1 MDLLLNFLTP
11 LLNPQL
17 LLMVAIGTFAGIYVG
32 AIPGLSVTMAVA
44 LLLSLTYSWDIL
56 PAIALIIGIYT
67 GGVYGGSR
75 AAILLNIPGAPA
87 AVATTFD
94 GYPLAQKGEAGKA
107 MGLATVT
114 SVIGG
119 MVGVFFLA
127 FTTPAISQLALNFAH
142 RDYFLLAFMGL
153 LLVGSLSKGSFIK
166 AVFVAFLG
174 IIIGLVGLDNITATP
189 RLTFGMLDL
198 QRGFNIVVVIL
209 GIFGF
214 SEVLYQMSK
223 SISFTVVNKV
233 GRIIPSL
240 KTVIKYLPLSL
251 QSSVI
256 GVISG
261 ALPGVGGEI
270 AALFSYDRAKKSVKN
285 PSRPFGEGAYE
296 GVVAPET
303 ANNAAIGGA
312 LIPML
317 TLGIPG
323 DAVTAVIIGAFVIHG
338 LNPGPLMMTDSPDM
352 FWVITGSLFLS
363 NIFLLIFGIIGI
375 KTFQK
380 IVTIP
385 KGILLPVITVLT
397 IIGAYS
403 INNSMT
409 DIYWMIAFGF
419 VGYFC
424 RVFGFSIAPLVLGVI
439 LGPLI
444 DKSLRA
450 SLIASQ
456 HNIGDFLLGFVT
468 SPISIVLLFIT
479 LFVLV
484 SGTSPYKKMKALLVQ
499 KTRLLFKN
507 E

>member
-1 MDLLLNFLTP
+1 MDVLLNFLMP
-11 LLNPQL
+11 ILNLEL
-17 LLMVAIGTFAGIYVG
+17 LLMVALGTFAGIYVG

-44 LLLSLTYSWDIL
+44 LLLSLTYSWDLL
-56 PAIALIIGIYT
+56 PALALIIGIYT

-75 AAILLNIPGAPA
+75 AAILLNIPGGPS

-94 GYPLAQKGEAGKA
+94 GYPIAQRGEAGQA
-107 MGLATVT
+107 MGLATIT

-119 MVGVFFLA
+119 MVGVVFLA
-127 FTTPAISQLALNFAH
+127 FTTPVVSQLALHFAH

-166 AVFVAFLG
+166 SVFAAFLG
-174 IIIGLVGLDNITATP
+174 IIIGLVGLDNITAVP

-198 QRGFNIVVVIL
+198 QRGFNIIVVIL
-209 GIFGF
+209 GLFGF

-223 SISFTVVNKV
+223 SFSVTVTNKV
-233 GRIIPSL
+233 GKIVPTLAFII
-240 KTVIKYLPLSL
+240 KFLPLSL
-251 QSSVI
+251 QSSLI
-256 GVISG
+256 GVLSG
-261 ALPGVGGEI
+261 VLPGVGGEI
-270 AALFSYDRAKKSVKN
+270 AALFSYDRAKKTVKK
-285 PSRPFGEGAYE
+285 PTRPFGEGAYE

-303 ANNAAIGGA
+303 ANSAAIGGA

-338 LNPGPLMMTDSPDM
+338 LNPGPLLMIDSPDM

-363 NIFLLIFGIIGI
+363 NIFLLIFGFMGI
-375 KTFQK
+375 KAFQK

-385 KGILLPVITVLT
+385 KGILLPIITVLT
-397 IIGAYS
+397 VIGAYS
-403 INNSMT
+403 INNSIT

-419 VGYFC
+419 VGYFF
-424 RVFGFSIAPLVLGVI
+424 RIFGFSVAPLVLGVI

-456 HNIGDFLLGFVT
+456 HNFGDFLLGFVT
-468 SPISIVLLFIT
+468 SPISLVLFLIT
-479 LFVLV
+479 TLAVL
-484 SGTSPYKKMKALLVQ
+484 SGTSPYKKVKSFIGRKVKLIFN
-499 KTRLLFKN
+499 R
-507 E
+507 